1 MASAMFSILV
11 TKENHLALTKNHLNY
26 AEFVVSCFMS
36 WETIRMHWQTCKP
49 PIVPHAIMRTHSGME
64 PSLIDFQN
72 DLTDS
77 PKLHT
82 DGCPFIFWVCHR
94 ILAKIKYLL
103 NDYKGA
109 LADLNRAD
117 QAEPDNHV
125 TLRSKLNSYHH
136 LCTTQTWGQLYR
148 LDLFLKQINV

>member
-1 MASAMFSILV
+1 MVALSFSWI
-11 TKENHLALTKNHLNY
+11 
-26 AEFVVSCFMS
+26 
-36 WETIRMHWQTCKP
+36 
-49 PIVPHAIMRTHSGME
+49 
-64 PSLIDFQN
+64 
-72 DLTDS
+72 
-77 PKLHT
+77 
-82 DGCPFIFWVCHR
+82 CHR

-125 TLRSKLNSYHH
+125 TLRSKLDSYHH

-148 LDLFLKQINV
+148 LNLFSETLQYLEVICLGLPEICFMMS